1 MGDQRQVLAVDCGN
15 TQIKLGVFR
24 GAELAANFRLATDP
38 HKTSDEYAILLRA
51 LLTDEGLAPRE
62 FDGAVLASVVPPVQP
77 LLVRAVSK
85 VLGRPCLEVT
95 ATMDTGIRIRVDNPE
110 EVGADLICLAVGAA
124 GRYPL
129 PVIVCSFGTATA
141 LLAVS
146 AASELAG
153 VAIAPGILAAVG
165 ALSNNAAKLP
175 QIDLATPQTALGR
188 NTVEA
193 MRAGVVYG
201 FAGLAERLV
210 GEMSRELAAAGGG
223 GPAPTV
229 VATGGLLNLI
239 AKVTTVFRHYDPFL
253 SLHGLRLL
261 WERSAGK

>member
-95 ATMDTGIRIRVDNPE
+95 AAIGHPWR
-110 EVGADLICLAVGAA
+110 AA
-124 GRYPL
+124 PKTDRRRALCRFTDSPIHRFTPL
-129 PVIVCSFGTATA
+129 SGCART
-141 LLAVS
+141 
-146 AASELAG
+146 
-153 VAIAPGILAAVG
+153 
-165 ALSNNAAKLP
+165 
-175 QIDLATPQTALGR
+175 
-188 NTVEA
+188 
-193 MRAGVVYG
+193 
-201 FAGLAERLV
+201 
-210 GEMSRELAAAGGG
+210 
-223 GPAPTV
+223 
-229 VATGGLLNLI
+229 
-239 AKVTTVFRHYDPFL
+239 
-253 SLHGLRLL
+253 
-261 WERSAGK
+261 